1 MKEGPDISAIATLI
15 GDPARANMLA
25 ALMSGKALTATELA
39 EEAGITRQT
48 ASSHLAKLESGG
60 LILRRAQGR
69 HAYVTLA
76 GADVAQ
82 ALEALMGLAA
92 GRGHL
97 RTRTGPKDPALR
109 RARVCYNHLAGER
122 GVQMYRALQALG
134 AFVPAEDGLDL
145 TASGAQLIRSLGV
158 DPDTLPPSR
167 APMCRECLDWSMRQ
181 SHLAGRIGRAL
192 LVRFEEIGWARR
204 LPGTRVIAF
213 SPAGDRAFDAAFPL
227 PA

>member
-1 MKEGPDISAIATLI
+1 
-15 GDPARANMLA
+15 
-25 ALMSGKALTATELA
+25 
-39 EEAGITRQT
+39 
-48 ASSHLAKLESGG
+48 
-60 LILRRAQGR
+60 
-69 HAYVTLA
+69 
-76 GADVAQ
+76 
-82 ALEALMGLAA
+82 
-92 GRGHL
+92 
-97 RTRTGPKDPALR
+97 
-109 RARVCYNHLAGER
+109 
-122 GVQMYRALQALG
+122 MYRALQALG